1 MTHPLSSLFSGSRES
16 GKSTIVKQMKIIHQ
30 GGFSDSELADYRPVV
45 YENVLDSAQQ
55 VLIYMKKI
63 GLECVEYS
71 NRVRSSL
78 SYPFHRI

>member
-1 MTHPLSSLFSGSRES
+1 
-16 GKSTIVKQMKIIHQ
+16 MKIIHQ
-30 GGFSDSELADYRPVV
+30 GGFSDSELADYRHVV

-78 SYPFHRI
+78 SRLFHRI